1 MQGGRA
7 AAEWRRYCC
16 GGREAGGTVFL
27 TTFLPFFGASSFL
40 SKKPMTTGLAATV
53 GARTAAPI
61 ADGFT
66 KPAHL
71 LEAWHV
77 LSAVGGVRCVTV
89 CAARV
94 QGAGSRGDE
103 REHHASIEH

>member
-27 TTFLPFFGASSFL
+27 TTFLPPFFGASSFL

-61 ADGFT
+61 TDGFT

-71 LEAWHV
+71 LEAWHE
-77 LSAVGGVRCVTV
+77 LSAVR
-89 CAARV
+89 AR
-94 QGAGSRGDE
+94 GPLR
-103 REHHASIEH
+103 